1 MWTGSGTLFIY
12 AMQKVVN
19 YAFYKVSLY
28 QTSIVYYR
36 KSMRAAILPTLKNE
50 TVSFLHND
58 DLVMFI
64 IYPKLLDLWS
74 GFIYYAVCNIVKPRF
89 CGKEA

>member
-1 MWTGSGTLFIY
+1 M
-12 AMQKVVN
+12 
-19 YAFYKVSLY
+19 
-28 QTSIVYYR
+28 
-36 KSMRAAILPTLKNE
+36 PTLKNE